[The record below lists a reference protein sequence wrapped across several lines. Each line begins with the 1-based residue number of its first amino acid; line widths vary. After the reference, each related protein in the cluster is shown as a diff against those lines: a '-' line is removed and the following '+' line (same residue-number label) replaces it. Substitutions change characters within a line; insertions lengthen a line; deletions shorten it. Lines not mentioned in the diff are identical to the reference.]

1 MTNGGTNEMQD
12 APLVS
17 VVMPAYNTSLY
28 IKEAVESVFKQTFN
42 DFELIVVNDGS
53 PDTPQMEAELAP
65 FMDRILY
72 LKQSNRGSSG
82 ACNTAIRAARG
93 RYIARLDSDDYWEP
107 AYLEH
112 QIRIMSA
119 DPSIDVLSPNA
130 RYFGDPRS
138 KGQFCYDP
146 KISKTEITFETFVRV
161 RVPIFSGSTAKRDA
175 LMKVGLFDE
184 NLGAG
189 EDFELW
195 LRLLNHGYRI
205 HYHLEPLVNYRRRPG
220 SHTSKPIWM
229 YSNFV
234 KLLDKVEADYELS
247 PTDLQAVRDQRA
259 NVKARLNLVTG
270 KKAFFDSDFTAA
282 IDSMKVSNE
291 YFQSAKLSAIIAALR
306 IAPRMLR
313 YAYTLRDKLIFKT
326 STTFE
331 G

>member
-1 MTNGGTNEMQD
+1 MTNGRTNEMQD

-17 VVMPAYNTSLY
+17 VIMPAYNTSLY
-28 IKEAVESVFKQTFN
+28 IKEAVESVFKQTFD
-42 DFELIVVNDGS
+42 DFEMIVVNDGS
-53 PDTPQMEAELAP
+53 SDTPQMEAELAP

-119 DPSIDVLSPNA
+119 DPSIDVLAPNT
-130 RYFGDPRS
+130 RYFGDPMYEGRLY
-138 KGQFCYDP
+138 YDP
-146 KISKTEITFETFVRV
+146 KISKTEITFETFIKQKL
-161 RVPIFSGSTAKRDA
+161 PIYSGSTVKRD
-175 LMKVGLFDE
+175 LLLKVGLLDE
-184 NLGAG
+184 SLGSG

-195 LRLLNHGYRI
+195 LRMLNQGYRI
-205 HYHLEPLVNYRRRPG
+205 QYHLEPLANYRRRPG
-220 SHTSKPIWM
+220 SHTSKPIWI

-247 PTDLQAVRDQRA
+247 PTDLQVVREQRA
-259 NVKARLNLVTG
+259 KVKAHLNLVTG
-270 KKAFFDSDFTAA
+270 KKAFFDGDFTAA
-282 IDSMKVSNE
+282 IDSLKVSNE
-291 YFQSAKLSAIIAALR
+291 YFQSAKLSTIIAALR
-306 IAPRMLR
+306 VAPGMLR
-313 YAYTLRDKLIFKT
+313 YAYTLRDKLIFKA
-326 STTFE
+326 STRFE